1 MVLKSSR
8 FELLLLKCIF
18 EFMINTALQGSNSVN
33 RREKYFHI
41 FNSGVVVAW
50 PSGQRP
56 YFLDGGTVGVQ
67 VQIPGWLLSFFF
79 FIVFLTFGFL
89 TTDHVSFARVL
100 RKHIS
105 SLICY
110 LNLY

>member
-33 RREKYFHI
+33 GRGKYFNT
-41 FNSGVVVAW
+41 FNVGVVVAW

-56 YFLDGGTVGVQ
+56 HFLAGGTVGVQ
-67 VQIPGWLLSFFF
+67 VQIPGWLLPFFF
-79 FIVFLTFGFL
+79 SSYFYLLAFSLLTMLASRDFCENIFL
-89 TTDHVSFARVL
+89 V
-100 RKHIS
+100 
-105 SLICY
+105 
-110 LNLY
+110 